1 MLFKMVRA
9 QLIVVSSNAV
19 ATVYAFFSSDGRNA
33 VLFVCVALFFEEKKK
48 EVALSHFSGVYYSSL
63 SLARSHAIVHNEWS
77 LYGYI
82 KVCALQIQE
91 YIYNYVCVYL
101 FYSTKQPLPFLSLSQ
116 KQ

>member
-48 EVALSHFSGVYYSSL
+48 EVALSHFSGVYSVLQHSL
-63 SLARSHAIVHNEWS
+63 SRALARHSSQRMIIIW
-77 LYGYI
+77 LYKGVCITNSRIYI
-82 KVCALQIQE
+82 
-91 YIYNYVCVYL
+91 
-101 FYSTKQPLPFLSLSQ
+101 
-116 KQ
+116 